1 MDTSSSGRIKQ
12 RAIVTGGAFDCLI
25 SIPCFRES
33 KRLPF
38 FLDAL
43 CKELACA
50 PFKASIVI
58 VDAFIGRTYD
68 RTVHREVFSKM
79 DLAKGRSTY
88 ESELNID
95 PGSAFKFACG
105 VTTQC
110 VQYKWEDQIWTDS
123 TRVERVM
130 PALHSSTV
138 NVTLRPPD

>member
-79 DLAKGRSTY
+79 DIAKGRSTY
-88 ESELNID
+88 ESESFFLAESHTIPINIHRRAPSWPRNEQLFD
-95 PGSAFKFACG
+95 
-105 VTTQC
+105 T
-110 VQYKWEDQIWTDS
+110 
-123 TRVERVM
+123 
-130 PALHSSTV
+130 SSPSP
-138 NVTLRPPD
+138 NL